1 MIQKDRML
9 SLNEKIQLVAR
20 DMYDTALIKDSLKL
34 KSFIPS
40 KQIQNIISSNEFED
54 VVEFLKK
61 RKIVYAFRS
70 FSNKLHSSN
79 SHKNQFIEYDLT
91 IYQPEM
97 RRLLGLENMPSKQ
110 IDRGIK
116 LDKDFS
122 KLIINGITIPL
133 GKGKLHKSL
142 QYWICY
148 LCLKCPNTPVEET
161 DIMAK
166 YATDYEVNARSR
178 AIRDAV
184 YRLNPKI
191 QKVTGIDELFTYSS
205 GYVVFNADKL
215 K

>member
-1 MIQKDRML
+1 MIRKYRML

-34 KSFIPS
+34 KNFIPS
-40 KQIQNIISSNEFED
+40 KQIQNTISPNEFD
-54 VVEFLKK
+54 DIIEFLKK

-70 FSNKLHSSN
+70 FNLHSSN
-79 SHKNQFIEYDLT
+79 SHKNQFVEYDLT
-91 IYQPEM
+91 IYQPEI
-97 RRLLGLENMPSKQ
+97 RRWLGLKSVTSKQ
-110 IDRGIK
+110 TDRGIR
-116 LDKDFS
+116 LDKDYS
-122 KLIINGITIPL
+122 NLIINGVIIPL
-133 GKGKLHKSL
+133 GKGRLHKSL

-148 LCLKCPNTPVEET
+148 LCLQCPNTPVQET

-166 YATDYEVNARSR
+166 YATDYEINARSR

-191 QKVTGIDELFTYSS
+191 KETTGIDELFTYSS